1 MAEQQGQ
8 EKTEQ
13 PTERKRQKARDE
25 GQATFSKELSS
36 AALLGAATLTLYF
49 ASDLFLDEVR
59 GLMHGSFTEL
69 RPGQDFTITLLY
81 RILGDAFSTVAPVL
95 LLLSVVIVSVALLSS
110 VIQVGFR
117 FTLKPLVPKFS
128 KISPLTGIKRLFST
142 QGLAELVKSLAKLT
156 IIGLIGYFTFV
167 DLLREANGLAVLPQE
182 AIIIFNF
189 KAGAE
194 ITGKIVLAL
203 FGLSVF
209 DYFYQ
214 RWQQEQQIKMTKQE
228 VREETKET
236 EGDPQLKARIRQIQR
251 EMSNARMM
259 QEVPKADALVVNPTH
274 FSVAL
279 LYDRDV
285 MEAPQVIAK
294 GADFLALRMRTIANE
309 NAVPIVEKPA
319 LARELYA
326 SVEIGE
332 PIPERLFKVIAEIL
346 AQIYRLRP
354 QR

>member
-8 EKTEQ
+8 EKTEA
-13 PTERKRQKARDE
+13 PTERKRQKAREE

-36 AALLGAATLTLYF
+36 AALLGTATLTLYF
-49 ASDLFLDEVR
+49 ASAWLLDGVR
-59 GLMHGSFTEL
+59 EMMRGSFTEFKV
-69 RPGQDFTITLLY
+69 GQDLSIDATY
-81 RILGDAFSTVAPVL
+81 RIFGESFSAIAPTML
-95 LLLSVVIVSVALLSS
+95 ALSAVIVSVAFLSS
-110 VIQVGFR
+110 VVQVGFR
-117 FTLKPLVPKFS
+117 FVLKPLVPKFS
-128 KISPLTGIKRLFST
+128 KLSPLKGIKRIFST
-142 QGLAELVKSLAKLT
+142 QGVAELLKSLGKLA

-167 DLLREANGLAVLPQE
+167 DLLKEANSLAVLPPE
-182 AIIIFNF
+182 LIIRFNF
-189 KAGAE
+189 KAAAE

-203 FGLSVF
+203 FALSVF

-214 RWQQEQQIKMTKQE
+214 RWYQEQQLKMTKQE
-228 VREETKET
+228 VKEETKET

-279 LYDRDV
+279 LYDREV

-294 GADFLALRMRTIANE
+294 GADFLALRMRTIATE
-309 NAVPIVEKPA
+309 NNVPVVEKPA

-326 SVEIGE
+326 AVKVGE
-332 PIPERLFKVIAEIL
+332 SIPERLYKAIAEIL
-346 AQIYRLRP
+346 ALIYRLRP
-354 QR
+354 RH

>member
-13 PTERKRQKARDE
+13 PTERKRQKARDD
-25 GQATFSKELSS
+25 GQSTFSKELSS
-36 AALLGAATLTLYF
+36 ASLLGAATLTLYF
-49 ASDLFLDEVR
+49 ASAWLMDGVR
-59 GLMHGSFTEL
+59 EMMRGSFTEL
-69 RPGQDFTITLLY
+69 KAGQDLSIDGTY
-81 RILGDAFSTVAPVL
+81 RVLGESFSAMAPTVLA
-95 LLLSVVIVSVALLSS
+95 LSAVIVSVAFLSC

-117 FTLKPLVPKFS
+117 FTIKPLAPKFT

-142 QGLAELVKSLAKLT
+142 QALAELLKSLGKLA

-167 DLLREANGLAVLPQE
+167 DLLEEANSLAVLPPE
-182 AIIIFNF
+182 TIIIFNF
-189 KAGAE
+189 QAAAE

-203 FGLSVF
+203 FALAVF

-214 RWQQEQQIKMTKQE
+214 RWYQEQQIKMTKQE
-228 VREETKET
+228 VKEETKET

-279 LYDRDV
+279 LYDREV

-294 GADFLALRMRTIANE
+294 GADFLALRMRTVANE

-326 SVEIGE
+326 SVEVGDS
-332 PIPERLFKVIAEIL
+332 IPERLFKAVAEIL